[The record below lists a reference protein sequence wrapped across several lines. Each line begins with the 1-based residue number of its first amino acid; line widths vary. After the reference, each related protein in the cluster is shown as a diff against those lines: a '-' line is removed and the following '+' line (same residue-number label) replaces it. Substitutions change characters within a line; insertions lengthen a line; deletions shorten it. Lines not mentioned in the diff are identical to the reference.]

1 MRALFAVLLA
11 AAAAVACV
19 KHDPSR
25 PLGAIDAYVAALEV
39 GDYDKAYDLMSDAY
53 KRDHTREEYVR
64 MMKEN
69 PSDVRETAKR
79 LKKGR
84 KNVAVTA
91 VYTYDDLRDEMKLVE
106 EDGRWRIASDPLD
119 FYPQDTPRA
128 CLRSFLRAVELRRY
142 DVLVRFVPKDY
153 AMTEEQIRAQFEGE
167 QKQDVADLVAK
178 LRGAIDN
185 KIDVEGDQAR
195 MLYGDNKEVLFR
207 REDGVWKIEDFR

>member
-1 MRALFAVLLA
+1 
-11 AAAAVACV
+11 
-19 KHDPSR
+19 
-25 PLGAIDAYVAALEV
+25 VAALEV